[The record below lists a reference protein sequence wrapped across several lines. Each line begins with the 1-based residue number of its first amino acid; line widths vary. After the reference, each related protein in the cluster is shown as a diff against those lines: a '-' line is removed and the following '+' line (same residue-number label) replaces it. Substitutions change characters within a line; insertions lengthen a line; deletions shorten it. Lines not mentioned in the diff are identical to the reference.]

1 MEDLKKKR
9 KPLKAKITRIAN
21 WLLEN
26 ADAETDGLQF
36 QLRHTELKTCY
47 LKYED
52 VMDQIEEIDETDSE
66 TEDRVLM
73 EEKYFSTLA
82 GLQHKMEALK
92 LLSHSLISNDTPRT
106 VATAKVRLPE
116 ITMQVFSGNF
126 ADWNAFYQLFETLII
141 NNVELNNVQKFIY
154 LKSFLKNEPLHL
166 IENIEVVEENFRIA
180 LDTLKNRY
188 ENKSRVISLHIQKL
202 LKAPSL
208 AKSNAKSLREF
219 LTLCKQTLLA
229 LKNMSVPIEHWD
241 LLLIEE
247 RFNFVKGKKL
257 CWNCLGN
264 KHFSQDCN
272 SSRSCSI
279 CKKRHHSLLHSTS
292 ENVSSSRNTNRQYF
306 SIDRNAQ
313 APKHSQ
319 GSSSRVAYT
328 STPPSYNAHAQNEA
342 STSSFKPPLEVQNTA
357 DSHTATSLSALSVKT
372 DVLLATALVTV
383 YSKDGRPMHAR
394 ALLDNGSQHSFI
406 SRDLVEKLNLTP
418 YFKQLQI
425 STISENTSMSNQMI
439 NIEFFP
445 YNVKDRSFKTSFA
458 VLDSITCRVPKA
470 TLDRSKINVPPNL
483 TLADPSYSVPG
494 KIDLLL
500 AGDIYSEL
508 LTDGFIRLGKNLPIL
523 QNTHLGYV
531 IFGTIP
537 PHVFHRSSNL
547 AISQS
552 NVSLFVQS
560 ESEEN
565 NLDKLI
571 QQFFEI
577 EEVPHVSKLTPDEEL
592 AEQIFN
598 KTTRILPSGRF
609 QVNLPLVCEN
619 AHKKLGESFKV
630 ALKRFIN
637 LENRLLKNENTYA
650 QYKSFISEYLF
661 LEHARIVPLS
671 LLLMKI

>member
-92 LLSHSLISNDTPRT
+92 LPSHSLISNDTPPT

-116 ITMQVFSGNF
+116 ITMQVFSANF

-241 LLLIEE
+241 SLLIEE

-406 SRDLVEKLNLTP
+406 SRDLIEKLNLTP

-439 NIEFFP
+439 NIELFP

-458 VLDSITCRVPKA
+458 VLDSITCRLPKA

-565 NLDKLI
+565 NLDK
-571 QQFFEI
+571 
-577 EEVPHVSKLTPDEEL
+577 
-592 AEQIFN
+592 
-598 KTTRILPSGRF
+598 
-609 QVNLPLVCEN
+609 
-619 AHKKLGESFKV
+619 
-630 ALKRFIN
+630 
-637 LENRLLKNENTYA
+637 
-650 QYKSFISEYLF
+650 
-661 LEHARIVPLS
+661 
-671 LLLMKI
+671 

>member
-92 LLSHSLISNDTPRT
+92 LPSHSLISNDTPPT
-106 VATAKVRLPE
+106 VATAKVRLTE

-458 VLDSITCRVPKA
+458 VLDSITCRLPKA

-508 LTDGFIRLGKNLPIL
+508 LTDGFIRLGKNLSIL

-598 KTTRILPSGRF
+598 KTTCILPSGRF
-609 QVNLPLVCEN
+609 QVNLPRKC
-619 AHKKLGESFKV
+619 A
-630 ALKRFIN
+630 
-637 LENRLLKNENTYA
+637 
-650 QYKSFISEYLF
+650 
-661 LEHARIVPLS
+661 
-671 LLLMKI
+671 